1 MNQINLVGR
10 ITKDLELRK
19 TSSSKS
25 VCEFNLAVN
34 RVGSENADFITCVV
48 WNQQAEN
55 LAKYQSK
62 GSLIGVSGSLRVEQY
77 QDKEGNNRYKT
88 YVLTSNIEYLSSK
101 PKENESNTNDTDGF
115 ENIRATFK
123 SDEITL
129 TDDDLPF

>member
-10 ITKDLELRK
+10 ITRDLELRK
-19 TSSSKS
+19 TTSDKS

-48 WNQQAEN
+48 WNQQADN
-55 LAKYQSK
+55 LAKYQGK

-77 QDKEGNNRYKT
+77 QDKEGNNKYKT
-88 YVLTSNIEYLSSK
+88 YVLANNIEYLSSK
-101 PKENESNTNDTDGF
+101 NATQNATQIENNF
-115 ENIRATFK
+115 EDMGTTFK
-123 SDEITL
+123 SDEIVL